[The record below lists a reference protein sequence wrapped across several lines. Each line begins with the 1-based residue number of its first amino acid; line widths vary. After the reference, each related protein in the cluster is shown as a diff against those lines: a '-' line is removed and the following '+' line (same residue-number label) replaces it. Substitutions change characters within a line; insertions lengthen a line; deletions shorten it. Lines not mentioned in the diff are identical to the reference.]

1 LLAWA
6 APWAQFHGM
15 NRALVP
21 AAEAGFSLV
30 ELMVALAIAGL
41 AATAVILS
49 LPATTATPAIAAQRL
64 AVRLAAARDMAVI
77 AGRPVA
83 VTLDA
88 AGYAFALRRDGAWV
102 DPADR
107 RLRRQAWP
115 AGVAL
120 APSAGQGSAQHLVFD
135 VMGMANAPLSITLS
149 AGNGAAVVHVA
160 RDGAVAVGGAKP

>member
-1 LLAWA
+1 
-6 APWAQFHGM
+6 M
-15 NRALVP
+15 DRALLP

-120 APSAGQGSAQHLVFD
+120 VPSAGQGSAQHLVFD

>member
-1 LLAWA
+1 
-6 APWAQFHGM
+6 M

-135 VMGMANAPLSITLS
+135 VLGLANAPLSITVS
-149 AGNGAAVVHVA
+149 AGIGAAVVHVA